1 MAKLAGK
8 DGICTIESATLDVT
22 SWSYTFTNDL
32 GEVTGVGDKYK
43 EFIPTMRSGA
53 GSLVCILDPTDATQK
68 TLIQQAQTAIADK
81 QIDVKLEYDDTNN
94 KRLHFSAW
102 VASIDLPNTANG
114 VVQATIN
121 FTQNGVVYETPTAT

>member
-1 MAKLAGK
+1 MSKLAGK
-8 DGICTIESATLDVT
+8 DGICTINNVTLDVT
-22 SWSYTFTNDL
+22 SWSYTGTKDL
-32 GEVTGVGDKYK
+32 GETTGVGDDYK

-68 TLIQQAQTAIADK
+68 TLIQQIQTSITDAK
-81 QIDVKLEYDDTNN
+81 IDCKLEYDDANN

-102 VASIDLPNTANG
+102 VASVDLPNTANG

-121 FTQNGVVYETPTAT
+121 FTQDGATFETPTST